1 AVSPGNEGS
10 LANLADQRLIFTD
23 LPAGS
28 LEEVLTEM
36 SRRLAAAGAVPDG
49 EELKR
54 RLLERERL
62 GCTGLGGGVAIP
74 HCKIRGISDIVFSIG
89 SAPAGVDFHAADG
102 IPVTLIFL
110 ILSPADAPAAHLQ
123 ALARISRLL
132 KAPGAADS
140 LRAARDPEQV
150 LTALKEAEAGQ
161 AVVNR

>member
-1 AVSPGNEGS
+1 VSPGNEGS

-28 LEEVLTEM
+28 LEEVLTEI

-110 ILSPADAPAAHLQ
+110 ILSPADAPATHLQ
-123 ALARISRLL
+123 ALARAGLITSKRV
-132 KAPGAADS
+132 GQWTFYRRDEAAI
-140 LRAARDPEQV
+140 A
-150 LTALKEAEAGQ
+150 ALKRRIGEEL
-161 AVVNR
+161 

>member
-1 AVSPGNEGS
+1 MSPGNEES
-10 LANLADQRLIFTD
+10 LASLADRRLIFTD
-23 LPAGS
+23 LPGGS
-28 LEEVLTEM
+28 FEEVLTEM
-36 SRRLAAAGAVPDG
+36 SRRLAAAGVVPDG
-49 EELKR
+49 GELER

-89 SAPAGVDFHAADG
+89 SSPAGVDFHAPDG

-132 KAPGAADS
+132 KVPGAAHS
-140 LRAARDPEQV
+140 LRAARDPDQV